1 MFASLILFVFA
12 SGKRIFNMLAN
23 NLATWLSAECIAK
36 DWGSSGWSLATAS
49 NRMFDIIMA
58 STAAASTR
66 TQWWHLRQSEGNK
79 RGGKNC
85 WGCKWCHAL
94 THVICLAIFG
104 CKQKEE
110 EAVGGSPGR
119 AGQGLGAHTNKIKL
133 LIYCWHEQ
141 QAATMEHGRAMLR
154 DSGEQELPSGSGT
167 NYSNACVHLQR
178 RADATRRCCS
188 CANCPVAGVAF
199 ESVEGGDR
207 VWKVSTV
214 SQTRVK
220 NLLTQTEQQ
229 HKHEQ
234 QQHEH

>member
-1 MFASLILFVFA
+1 MFASLLLFVFA

-49 NRMFDIIMA
+49 NRMFDIIIA

-119 AGQGLGAHTNKIKL
+119 AGSWGAHKQDKTFDL
-133 LIYCWHEQ
+133 LLTWTTGSNNGTWTSHVEG
-141 QAATMEHGRAMLR
+141 HW
-154 DSGEQELPSGSGT
+154 EQELPSGSGA

-178 RADATRRCCS
+178 RADAARRCCS